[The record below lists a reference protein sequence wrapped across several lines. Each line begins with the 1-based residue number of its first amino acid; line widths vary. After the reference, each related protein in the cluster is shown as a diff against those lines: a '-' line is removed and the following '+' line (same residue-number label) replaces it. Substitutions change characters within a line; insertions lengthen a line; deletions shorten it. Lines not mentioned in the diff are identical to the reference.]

1 MEVGRV
7 RLNVYTENRDP
18 FDEWLKGVESQLGR
32 WRDVDSVS
40 KEQLLDLTEG
50 LRVFKT
56 EVEMHSHEMDTCEV
70 MANKYIDTAKVCVGV
85 AGGGVRV

>member
-18 FDEWLKGVESQLGR
+18 FDEWLKGAESQLGK
-32 WRDVDSVS
+32 WRDVESVS
-40 KEQLLDLTEG
+40 RQQLQDQTES

-70 MANKYIDTAKVCVGV
+70 VANKYIDTAKV
-85 AGGGVRV
+85 